1 MEIRNPAKLPTDLY
15 PAEQEFSR
23 CLAEGKPCIVGNGDF
38 STPRPKE
45 GIQSGDNANMIRG
58 EIIRFFAYGGN
69 EENPVLGSM
78 LSLRGAWISGNLNLT
93 HASIPYAL
101 MLDNCHFDGFVG
113 MQYAE
118 CAALYLNG
126 SHLAQ
131 GLFADGLTTKGNVY
145 FRNSFSAEGEVR
157 LVGANIGGDLSCL
170 GGRFNNPG
178 GNALSADG
186 LTVKGSAYLVEGF
199 SAKGAVRLL
208 GSSIGGDLD
217 CADGKFHNPGGK
229 ALNADGL
236 TTKGSVNLRDG
247 FSAEGEVRL
256 LGASVNINLSCI
268 GGAFHNPGGNALIA
282 DGLTT
287 KGDVFF
293 RDGFSAEGEVR
304 LLGVSIGGDLGCERG
319 KLHNPGGKA
328 LDVGGGNISGGLFWR
343 KITCEGDVNLA
354 YARADVLADDSV
366 SWKSCKVILDGF
378 TCNRYVGLVDAQSRI
393 DWLAKRPDK
402 MGFSPLPYEQ
412 AAKVLFEMGRVHD
425 AREILLKKEQL
436 LTERGDF
443 SWISKWG
450 RKVWRDVAGHSYRR
464 LQKTFFI
471 SLGIMTIGSGLFY
484 WGEQAGRIVPHQPAA
499 LVSSKYQYGRIPA
512 ETPTET
518 VARKFSGYPEFNPI
532 LFSVDIFIPFLD
544 LHQESFW
551 YPAPDGGHQHW
562 WGSDED
568 GDFSWWVLLEVWYW
582 FHIILGW
589 GLSSLLLFF
598 VTATLRSRKF
608 PGERD

>member
-1 MEIRNPAKLPTDLY
+1 MEIRNPAKLPTDLNS
-15 PAEQEFSR
+15 AEEHFAH
-23 CLAEGKPCIVGNGDF
+23 CLAEGQLCRIGNGEL
-38 STPRPKE
+38 PKKGIESGE
-45 GIQSGDNANMIRG
+45 GANMVRG
-58 EIIRFFAYGGN
+58 EVIRFFAYGGN

-113 MQYAE
+113 MQHAE
-118 CAALYLNG
+118 CAALYLHG
-126 SHLAQ
+126 SRLAK
-131 GLFADGLTTKGNVY
+131 GLSADGLTTKGDVF
-145 FRNSFSAEGEVR
+145 FRDGFSAEGEVR
-157 LVGANIGGDLSCL
+157 LAGANIGGDLSCA
-170 GGRFNNPG
+170 GGKFNNPG
-178 GNALSADG
+178 GNALHADG
-186 LTVKGSAYLVEGF
+186 LTTRGSVVLQGDF

-208 GSSIGGDLD
+208 GVSIGGDLD
-217 CADGKFHNPGGK
+217 CMGGKFNNPGGN
-229 ALNADGL
+229 ALIADSL
-236 TTKGSVNLRDG
+236 MTKGSVNLRDG

-256 LGASVNINLSCI
+256 LGASININLSCI
-268 GGAFHNPGGNALIA
+268 GGAFHNPGRCALIA

-304 LLGVSIGGDLGCERG
+304 LLGASIGGDLGCERG
-319 KLHNPGGKA
+319 KLYNPGGKA
-328 LDVGGGNISGGLFWR
+328 LDVGGGNINGGLFWR
-343 KITCEGDVNLA
+343 KTICEGDVNLA
-354 YARADVLADDSV
+354 YARANVLADDSV

-378 TCNRYVGLVDAQSRI
+378 TYNRFANPVDVPFRI
-393 DWLAKRPDK
+393 DWLAKRPNK

-443 SWISKWG
+443 SWIARWG
-450 RKVWRDVAGHSYRR
+450 RKMWGNVAGYSYRR
-464 LQKTFFI
+464 LQYTGAF
-471 SLGIMTIGSGLFY
+471 SLMIIVIGSVFFDF
-484 WGEQAGRIVPHQPAA
+484 GERAGKIVPHQPAA

-532 LFSVDIFIPFLD
+532 LFSVDIFVPFLN
-544 LHQESFW
+544 LHQEPFW
-551 YPAPDGGHQHW
+551 YPAPNGGHQYW
-562 WGSDED
+562 WGSAED
-568 GDFSWWVLLEVWYW
+568 GEFSWWILLEGWYW
-582 FHIILGW
+582 IQIIAGW
-589 GLSSLLLFF
+589 GLSSLFLLFA
-598 VTATLRSRKF
+598 TAALRPRKL